1 MKKVSD
7 FKKNINKIETFI
19 TDKEWQ
25 TIFKIESLNNPKV
38 EKDIIKYINDIT
50 STPVTKINFNEL
62 FKKIRKQYFFHEK
75 QAEKEIDIVKKW
87 KRYRQA
93 YIYYGFIEV
102 LTEGSIITKKILN
115 HFKKVYKNEYLT
127 ELKKIDNNMPSAL
140 TNIKQ
145 EKVSDINQGDPYI
158 KIYQTMKIWQDDQ
171 HQFHDNV
178 IEEKFIKYQKE
189 FKEYVF
195 KNYPHLNNYNDND
208 LLTLIELDNK
218 PIIKLEELEPYIHI
232 GLKKSLAKVIGG
244 KALGLA
250 LLKHAG
256 LNVPKTCIIPVS
268 SLTKK
273 YYLDYIYSFN
283 YNTYSIRSSAT
294 VEDNQ
299 KNSFAG
305 IFKTKLKIPKE
316 NLIESIKYVEESQFS
331 KEAIL
336 YSTHFKTDKPYMSV
350 IIQEYIEPDY
360 AGVWIG
366 KGLKSGILEY
376 VSGCGEALVS
386 GKRTPI
392 SEKKYNLDGI
402 RVKEQSLWITFI
414 NTQKILK
421 NTGDFEWAIKN
432 NRLYWL
438 QYRPVTVKIKYSQS
452 KNSNCLKGNPTSPGI
467 VEGKPYFFN
476 EPKKCHFQGILL
488 ADYTDPEWLPLMVEA
503 SGIITAE
510 GGFLSHAAIIARELG
525 KPCICG
531 VGYETIDKLKN
542 VEYLEMNGT
551 TGNVTIIK

>member
-1 MKKVSD
+1 
-7 FKKNINKIETFI
+7 
-19 TDKEWQ
+19 
-25 TIFKIESLNNPKV
+25 
-38 EKDIIKYINDIT
+38 
-50 STPVTKINFNEL
+50 
-62 FKKIRKQYFFHEK
+62 
-75 QAEKEIDIVKKW
+75 
-87 KRYRQA
+87 
-93 YIYYGFIEV
+93 
-102 LTEGSIITKKILN
+102 
-115 HFKKVYKNEYLT
+115 
-127 ELKKIDNNMPSAL
+127 
-140 TNIKQ
+140 
-145 EKVSDINQGDPYI
+145 
-158 KIYQTMKIWQDDQ
+158 
-171 HQFHDNV
+171 
-178 IEEKFIKYQKE
+178 
-189 FKEYVF
+189 
-195 KNYPHLNNYNDND
+195 
-208 LLTLIELDNK
+208 
-218 PIIKLEELEPYIHI
+218 
-232 GLKKSLAKVIGG
+232 
-244 KALGLA
+244 
-250 LLKHAG
+250 
-256 LNVPKTCIIPVS
+256 
-268 SLTKK
+268 
-273 YYLDYIYSFN
+273 
-283 YNTYSIRSSAT
+283 
-294 VEDNQ
+294 
-299 KNSFAG
+299 
-305 IFKTKLKIPKE
+305 
-316 NLIESIKYVEESQFS
+316 
-331 KEAIL
+331 
-336 YSTHFKTDKPYMSV
+336 MSV

-510 GGFLSHAAIIARELG
+510 GGFLSHAAIISRELG